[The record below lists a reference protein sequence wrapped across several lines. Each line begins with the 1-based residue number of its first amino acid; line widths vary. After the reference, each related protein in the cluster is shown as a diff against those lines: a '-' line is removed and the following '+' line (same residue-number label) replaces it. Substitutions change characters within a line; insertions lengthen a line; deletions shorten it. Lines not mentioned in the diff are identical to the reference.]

1 MQPLRGWD
9 RPKKTV
15 RGKINLYR
23 MVKAHETRSSSD
35 HREEMLPC
43 ALEPQRGIV
52 AEEDEADGT

>member
-23 MVKAHETRSSSD
+23 MVQAHETRSSSD
-35 HREEMLPC
+35 NREEMLPC

-52 AEEDEADGT
+52 A